1 MFQSVTSLIPIM
13 LRIFFMVVFIL
24 IGSRVFSLVF
34 QGVDGGVWIETM
46 LSNLPGGQIGFLLA
60 VNAFVFFLAFFL
72 DFFEIAFIILPMLGP
87 VAAKM
92 GIDLIWFGVLIC
104 VNMQTSFMHPPF
116 GFALFYLRGIS
127 DTLFKNGSIEK
138 KVESRDIY
146 LGAIPWVFLQLVL
159 VVVVIFFPQTVT
171 VFLDKP
177 IDIDINSIQI
187 EVPAEDN
194 YGSEMDEEQRIKDLV
209 NSLNAESKK

>member
-1 MFQSVTSLIPIM
+1 
-13 LRIFFMVVFIL
+13 
-24 IGSRVFSLVF
+24 
-34 QGVDGGVWIETM
+34 
-46 LSNLPGGQIGFLLA
+46 
-60 VNAFVFFLAFFL
+60 
-72 DFFEIAFIILPMLGP
+72 
-87 VAAKM
+87 
-92 GIDLIWFGVLIC
+92 
-104 VNMQTSFMHPPF
+104 
-116 GFALFYLRGIS
+116 
-127 DTLFKNGSIEK
+127 
-138 KVESRDIY
+138 
-146 LGAIPWVFLQLVL
+146 VL